1 MVAQGVLTALRAM
14 SLVAVVVGEGVEAV
28 AAGGEDGWAAAGEA
42 PAGAHHGGG
51 DDVGHGEC
59 AGGGAVLLHGV
70 LVVLVVVDEL
80 HVLLLVRRRGPPHR
94 SRRRR
99 RHHDWRLGESE
110 RMGKRVCSGWQLATG
125 NVRVSYNGGNYELS
139 VISTDTFA

>member
-59 AGGGAVLLHGV
+59 AGGRAVLLHGV
-70 LVVLVVVDEL
+70 LVILVVVDEL
-80 HVLLLVRRRGPPHR
+80 HVLFLVRCRRSPHR
-94 SRRRR
+94 RH
-99 RHHDWRLGESE
+99 RHHDWSAREWGSE
-110 RMGKRVCSGWQLATG
+110 A
-125 NVRVSYNGGNYELS
+125 S
-139 VISTDTFA
+139 V